1 MNMKENDEKI
11 LLGKKPMEQGYVYA
25 PYIIKHEV
33 SIMYSSQFDFDE
45 RLKKLC
51 EKLYKK
57 NE

>member
-1 MNMKENDEKI
+1 MGVKDKYEKT
-11 LLGKKPMEQGYVYA
+11 LLGKKPIDQGYVYA

-33 SIMYSSQFDFDE
+33 TIMSSSQFDFDE

-51 EKLYKK
+51 EKIYKK